1 MICLENT
8 VGGEVVNVFSLSFPW
23 FARPNQKAATPQR
36 GQLREGDEGDSNAA
50 LLMVLLMEEI
60 RLTNQLRL
68 VGFFPMIYDGFYT
81 SQVVQDFFHQQ
92 YFHKL
97 LEFHFETQ
105 NCRSCLGGN
114 YCVVWCGVYFL
125 GGTWHMC
132 QFQVPSCHFGLD
144 WFNVPSRV
152 IAQPEK
158 RPRPRSEEARE
169 EEPAAVDL
177 Q

>member
-1 MICLENT
+1 
-8 VGGEVVNVFSLSFPW
+8 
-23 FARPNQKAATPQR
+23 
-36 GQLREGDEGDSNAA
+36 
-50 LLMVLLMEEI
+50 
-60 RLTNQLRL
+60 
-68 VGFFPMIYDGFYT
+68 
-81 SQVVQDFFHQQ
+81 
-92 YFHKL
+92 
-97 LEFHFETQ
+97 
-105 NCRSCLGGN
+105 
-114 YCVVWCGVYFL
+114 
-125 GGTWHMC
+125 MC